1 MIDLP
6 GAQFQAE
13 ACIAR
18 ADPAFALAYCTI
30 VMLDVLLILIVF
42 FLINGMMSG

>member
-13 ACIAR
+13 ARIAR
-18 ADPAFALAYCTI
+18 ADPTFALAYCTI
-30 VMLDVLLILIVF
+30 VMLDVLPMLSVF
-42 FLINGMMSG
+42 VLR